1 MSSACHATSSHPRAP
16 TEHSIGGGKEAR
28 MWVQIGLVG
37 LLGVVFLVR
46 LVVVL
51 RHDREPRGVTKPDS

>member
-1 MSSACHATSSHPRAP
+1 
-16 TEHSIGGGKEAR
+16 

-37 LLGVVFLVR
+37 LIGVVFLVR

-51 RHDREPRGVTKPDS
+51 RHGREPRGVTKPDS

>member
-1 MSSACHATSSHPRAP
+1 
-16 TEHSIGGGKEAR
+16 
-28 MWVQIGLVG
+28 MWLQIGLVG

-51 RHDREPRGVTKPDS
+51 RHGREPRGATRPDS